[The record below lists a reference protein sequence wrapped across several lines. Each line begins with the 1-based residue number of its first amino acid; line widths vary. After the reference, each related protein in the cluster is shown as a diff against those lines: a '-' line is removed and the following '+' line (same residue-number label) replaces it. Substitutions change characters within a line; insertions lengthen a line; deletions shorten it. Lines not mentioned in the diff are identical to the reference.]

1 LPGKTLQQFAKEF
14 DNEMLFN
21 EKEGNIGV
29 IEDSP
34 LDDISF
40 GKNIHFFEEVSS
52 TNDVAK
58 ELALEGTPEW
68 TIVVAEK
75 QFNGRGRFDRKWV
88 SPKGG
93 LWFSLVLRPKISINE
108 AFKLTSLTAVS
119 IVNTLEKDYEIKA
132 RIKWPNDIFVNGKK
146 VCGVLTETASTD
158 QVLDYVIIGIGI
170 NANNASSSLP
180 DEIKKNTTS
189 LIAEKGEEIDTEHFL
204 TKLLQQMEEYYRDP
218 VKLDKVI
225 GEWKRLDSVL
235 GKKVIVSEGNES
247 FTGEAVDVDDLGALM
262 VKLSDGSVKIVTS
275 ASISLG

>member
-1 LPGKTLQQFAKEF
+1 MKLQQFPKEF

-21 EKEGNIGV
+21 EKEEVICV

-40 GKNIHFFEEVSS
+40 CKNIHFFEEVSS

-58 ELALEGTPEW
+58 ELASEGAPEW
-68 TIVVAEK
+68 TTVVAEK
-75 QFNGRGRFDRKWV
+75 QFNGRGRFGRKWV

-93 LWFSLVLRPKISINE
+93 LWFSLVLRPKININE

-119 IVNTLEKDYEIKA
+119 IVNTLEKDYQIKA
-132 RIKWPNDIFVNGKK
+132 KIKWPNDIFVNGKK

-170 NANNASSSLP
+170 NANNALRSLP
-180 DEIKKNTTS
+180 DELQNNTTS
-189 LIAEKGEEIDTEHFL
+189 LMVEKGEEIDTKLFL
-204 TKLLQQMEEYYRDP
+204 TKLLLHMEGYYRDP

-247 FTGEAVDVDDLGALM
+247 FTGEAVDVDDLGALI
-262 VKLSDGSVKIVTS
+262 VKLSDGSVKRVTS

>member
-1 LPGKTLQQFAKEF
+1 MPGKTLQQFAKEF

>member
-21 EKEGNIGV
+21 EKEEAIGV

-75 QFNGRGRFDRKWV
+75 QFNGRGRFGRKWV

-170 NANNASSSLP
+170 NVNNAPSSLP
-180 DEIKKNTTS
+180 DEIQKNTTS
-189 LIAEKGEEIDTEHFL
+189 LMTEKGEEINTERFL

-218 VKLDKVI
+218 WKLDKVI

-247 FTGEAVDVDDLGALM
+247 YTGEAVDVDDLGVLM
-262 VKLSDGSVKIVTS
+262 VKLSDGSVKRVTS